1 MYADDM
7 VMIAETEEELQT
19 LIDKLKEECRKLG
32 LRINISKTEML
43 GVTKR
48 RERLLVNVTR
58 AGKSLKQVAN
68 LKYLGSVLSEDL
80 RSESEIRT
88 KIGMAKANSGKM
100 RTLLTNL
107 NLDAQLRFRIL
118 KCYIWSGCSE
128 SWTVSIDMKKFE
140 AAEMC
145 FFAENVE
152 GTVDG

>member
-107 NLDAQLRFRIL
+107 NLDAQLRLRIF
-118 KCYIWSGCSE
+118 KCYIWSGLQRELDVECRYE
-128 SWTVSIDMKKFE
+128 DVV
-140 AAEMC
+140 
-145 FFAENVE
+145 FAENV
-152 GTVDG
+152 DG